1 MCAEREMG
9 SRDKDHKAPHQPLL
23 SSLVVR
29 PSDSGGGG
37 GGGGAGAG
45 SDYEPGEV
53 RRDAP
58 PFSRSDRHD
67 GHAVNIAWCKN
78 LGLEEGMLELVSF
91 LFLVFK
97 MNVVWACYAINDQGD
112 VLNGGW
118 VLGQL
123 TADLKVVRFTGK
135 SENPDGN
142 EGYRMRAGSVSP
154 VRRRDAHHRFSPGF
168 EHSDGARSRGFGNGR
183 DTGRYRDYSPPY
195 GHGKDGGR
203 FSGRDFDRSARGP
216 GPLRVEGLPR
226 NNPNVRPREGDWICS
241 DPSFTFLKSA
251 SLSSSQHI
259 LLAICMQA
267 AFEDACRSTSSD
279 IFLAMPCVSLSARY
293 ASSGSPRRG
302 HPGPPPFPPRQ
313 RVPAAPL
320 DHSPGRIMNG
330 GFRSPPR
337 GWPRDAPRDFRAAGP
352 PARHEGRF
360 PDPLVRSDRQD
371 YPEDDPRDRYRYD
384 RPMLPDWGHR
394 DRGRDNYFNERRGYG
409 RRPLSP
415 PPAPAV
421 LPRGWA
427 SNIRDR
433 SRSPVRGGAQPR
445 DYQRDIYM
453 NRRRDDR
460 RGVGRGAF

>member
-1 MCAEREMG
+1 MG
-9 SRDKDHKAPHQPLL
+9 SREKDHKAPHQPLL

-29 PSDSGGGG
+29 PTDSGGG

-67 GHAVNIAWCKN
+67 GH
-78 LGLEEGMLELVSF
+78 
-91 LFLVFK
+91 
-97 MNVVWACYAINDQGD
+97 
-112 VLNGGW
+112 
-118 VLGQL
+118 
-123 TADLKVVRFTGK
+123 
-135 SENPDGN
+135 
-142 EGYRMRAGSVSP
+142 GYRMRAGSVSP
-154 VRRRDAHHRFSPGF
+154 VRRRDAHHLFSPGF

-195 GHGKDGGR
+195 VHGKDGSR

-216 GPLRVEGLPR
+216 GSLRVEGLPR

-241 DPSFTFLKSA
+241 DPSCKNLNFA
-251 SLSSSQHI
+251 RREH
-259 LLAICMQA
+259 CNN
-267 AFEDACRSTSSD
+267 CNR
-279 IFLAMPCVSLSARY
+279 PRY

-302 HPGPPPFPPRQ
+302 YPGPPFPPRQ

-330 GFRSPPR
+330 GYRSPPR
-337 GWPRDAPRDFRAAGP
+337 GWARDAPRDFRAAGP